1 METLFACEFTPTVRI
16 LAGRIKKFEK
26 PRWIVMMALGTAL
39 LGFML
44 FNIIA
49 SGVFLF
55 WLGYLLFALF
65 FMAYGIF
72 FPEVSAWLTVRKFK
86 KNKKSDGIYRI
97 SFGEWIEVSHN
108 GKEGSFDYE
117 DITGVC
123 RLKHSFE
130 LLRKNK
136 RSLIVVPENF
146 TQGNFED
153 FKKFLQTQCPDLTIP
168 E

>member
-1 METLFACEFTPTVRI
+1 
-16 LAGRIKKFEK
+16 
-26 PRWIVMMALGTAL
+26 
-39 LGFML
+39 ML
-44 FNIIA
+44 FYREL
-49 SGVFLF
+49 S
-55 WLGYLLFALF
+55 
-65 FMAYGIF
+65 
-72 FPEVSAWLTVRKFK
+72 KFK

-97 SFGEWIEVSHN
+97 SFGDWIEVSHN

-123 RLKHSFE
+123 HLKHSFE

-146 TQGNFED
+146 TQGNFAD
-153 FKKFLQTQCPDLTIP
+153 FKQFLQTQCPDLTIP